1 MSWTFW
7 FKFPIITTADLLGHL
22 VYEDFKFELK
32 TKSDVILWSVCKWWG
47 SGRCSSPKATNH
59 KPSSILFRW
68 STVPTSCWC
77 IVGPISF
84 ISFTFFTFYFSF
96 LHWTLVCLAFYFD
109 PRLIQPQITPR
120 SRSEQKML
128 LLLLMIKTVRRIWRR
143 EHFVNKWP
151 GMTLPVSTSH
161 PNRQSC
167 ISMKASIFRATAG

>member
-1 MSWTFW
+1 MHKSNIISSTIW

-47 SGRCSSPKATNH
+47 SGRCSSPKATNLQLFFV
-59 KPSSILFRW
+59 LFRW
-68 STVPTSCWC
+68 SSVSTSRWC
-77 IVGPISF
+77 IVGSISF
-84 ISFTFFTFYFSF
+84 ISFTFFTFYFSL
-96 LHWTLVCLAFYFD
+96 LHCTLVCLAFYFD
-109 PRLIQPQITPR
+109 PRLIQPQITPK

-161 PNRQSC
+161 PNRQ
-167 ISMKASIFRATAG
+167 